1 MNTQAAVIAVT
12 GIVTCLALASR
23 WAWATRL
30 AVSAVG
36 EVSVEFA
43 SLRPKQLFTQHQWW
57 GQWPGAVWRWGL
69 QQDSGNNDEGLAD
82 GPSPLGCTLQM
93 RLMQCHKSPGPG
105 DESGIK
111 AVLDVTHQKS
121 SVPEDR
127 CRSYLLPL
135 ERSWEAWG
143 HGEPALWIYQQCVG
157 VGRKCS
163 AEFFLPGIN
172 GMQGGNPLL
181 DVLCGL
187 WHLLFSLVQYVLTL
201 KYVLI
206 WHSPMPLHFQE
217 HFISRCSMRSS
228 IVSAHSGFWCVTSW
242 LPATANGTVILFL
255 GLNSADLT
263 VLSNSIFFFLQK

>member
-43 SLRPKQLFTQHQWW
+43 SLGPKQLFTQHQWW
-57 GQWPGAVWRWGL
+57 GQRPGAVWRWGL

-82 GPSPLGCTLQM
+82 GPSPLGCTIQM
-93 RLMQCHKSPGPG
+93 RLLQCHKSPGPG

-121 SVPEDR
+121 SGPEDR
-127 CRSYLLPL
+127 CRSYPLPL

-163 AEFFLPGIN
+163 AEFFWPGIN
-172 GMQGGNPLL
+172 G
-181 DVLCGL
+181 
-187 WHLLFSLVQYVLTL
+187 
-201 KYVLI
+201 
-206 WHSPMPLHFQE
+206 
-217 HFISRCSMRSS
+217 
-228 IVSAHSGFWCVTSW
+228 A
-242 LPATANGTVILFL
+242 
-255 GLNSADLT
+255 
-263 VLSNSIFFFLQK
+263 